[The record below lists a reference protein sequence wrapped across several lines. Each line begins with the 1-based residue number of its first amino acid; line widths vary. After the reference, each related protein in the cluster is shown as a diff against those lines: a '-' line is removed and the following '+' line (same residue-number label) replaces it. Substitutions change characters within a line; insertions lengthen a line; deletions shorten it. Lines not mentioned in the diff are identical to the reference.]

1 MPSMFGKKKK
11 DDKIRVRCRECGKKL
26 KLPGN
31 EPGRVF
37 RCPICSS
44 AVVSPLEIDPNLD
57 VQKSAPHPGEKSSG
71 GRMSLDDVDSVF
83 SRADAAKG
91 IGRATGWRPQ
101 IKSEPEN
108 KPINDLVNF
117 LNRENER
124 VRDMA
129 VASLQDAS
137 ATAEQQARRLA
148 SLRKEKNQRLRAE
161 IDQIVERLDNEIRA
175 MSKGA
180 NMRNAEVR
188 SRLEKK
194 QAEKRELL
202 AYIQGL
208 FGLKLVDTHTENP
221 LLE

>member
-1 MPSMFGKKKK
+1 MFGKKKK

-26 KLPGN
+26 KLPAN

-44 AVVSPLEIDPNLD
+44 TVIAPLQVDPSLH
-57 VQKSAPHPGEKSSG
+57 VQKAGPSPEGGTSG
-71 GRMSLDDVDSVF
+71 GRMSLDDVESVF
-83 SRADAAKG
+83 SRADIAKG
-91 IGRATGWRPQ
+91 IGHATGWRPQ
-101 IKSEPEN
+101 IKSDPEN
-108 KPINDLVNF
+108 KSINDLVNF

-124 VRDMA
+124 VRDVA
-129 VASLQDAS
+129 VSSLQDAN
-137 ATAEQQARRLA
+137 ATPEQQARRLA

-161 IDQIVERLDNEIRA
+161 IDKILERLDDEIRA

-194 QAEKRELL
+194 HAEKRELL
-202 AYIQGL
+202 AYLQGL
-208 FGLKLVDTHTENP
+208 FGLKLADTQGENP